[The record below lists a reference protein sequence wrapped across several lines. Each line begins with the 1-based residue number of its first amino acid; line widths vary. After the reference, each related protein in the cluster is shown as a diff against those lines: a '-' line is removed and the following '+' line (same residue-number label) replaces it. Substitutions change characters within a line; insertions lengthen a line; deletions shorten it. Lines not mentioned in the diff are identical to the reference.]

1 MKHNIKSETAY
12 KTIGEIA
19 KKLNLVNEKTGR
31 LMTHTIRYWESQFKQ
46 IKPTIRAGKRRYYTK
61 KDFKIINYIKFL
73 LKEKGLTISGV
84 KKILNETDSRSL
96 DDYIN
101 LGVYKPGLKTSKII
115 KDKIKNISKIIKELK
130 NLNNG

>member
-46 IKPTIRAGKRRYYTK
+46 IKPTIRAGKRRYYSK
-61 KDFKIINYIKFL
+61 KDFEVIKYIKFL
-73 LKEKGLTISGV
+73 LKEKGFTINGV
-84 KKILNETDSRSL
+84 KSLLNENKPHLL
-96 DDYIN
+96 DDVN
-101 LGVYKPGLKTSKII
+101 KLGIYNQNSEKR
-115 KDKIKNISKIIKELK
+115 KIIKEKVKKISKLVKYIK
-130 NLNNG
+130 NYK